1 MVQSRFHA
9 VDARRLQERRSWVVS
24 FSISR
29 PFGPRRETQ
38 RPGARRVLGA
48 GPQWLVQRAWL
59 PRRGRSDARSTRYC
73 SDAAQPLARGA
84 KLERASA
91 GKILASQQGSS
102 GGPIPRGAE
111 PSERWGRRIERR
123 RQPSPAR
130 LRSRS
135 KLERPC
141 AFDRSAGEGSCAAR
155 PRRDAAI
162 AATIAR
168 KSRRVRAK
176 ASKTRREAVKSSC
189 SRIAARLRIEER
201 LRV

>member
-1 MVQSRFHA
+1 M
-9 VDARRLQERRSWVVS
+9 VS

-141 AFDRSAGEGSCAAR
+141 AFDPEALARQAALLGRGATPLLQQRLHAKAGAFAQKRQKPGARQSNRAARESLRDYELRSAYACEH
-155 PRRDAAI
+155 I
-162 AATIAR
+162 
-168 KSRRVRAK
+168 
-176 ASKTRREAVKSSC
+176 SKEA
-189 SRIAARLRIEER
+189 
-201 LRV
+201 

>member
-1 MVQSRFHA
+1 VAQRPFHA

-162 AATIAR
+162 AATIAAKQAR
-168 KSRRVRAK
+168 SRK
-176 ASKTRREAVKSSC
+176 ASKTRRKSQ
-189 SRIAARLRIEER
+189 IELLANR
-201 LRV
+201 CAITN